1 VPVSISSLLFDFNY
15 TATCTLYVKIMFNY
29 ATDAS
34 FTYRMLQVIRDED
47 GQPHIVEADSSIPV
61 NTALVL
67 CLLGSALAV
76 VN

>member
-1 VPVSISSLLFDFNY
+1 
-15 TATCTLYVKIMFNY
+15 MFNY